1 MIKII
6 SPQTPAEWETYFSIR
21 YNTLRSEWSQP
32 AGSEHLADD
41 DTAFHA
47 LAYDESGVAVGVC
60 RLHFNTAKEG
70 QIRMMGVVQGIRTK
84 GVGKAL
90 MLYFEDFAR
99 QKDANKMVLD
109 ARESAVR
116 FYEKLGYT
124 KVEGKTHV
132 LWGLIPHFWME
143 KAL

>member
-6 SPQTPAEWETYFSIR
+6 NPQTPAEWETYFSIR
-21 YNTLRSEWSQP
+21 YTTLRSEWGQP

-41 DTAFHA
+41 DVSFHA
-47 LAYDESGVAVGVC
+47 LAYDESGLAIGVC
-60 RLHFNTAKEG
+60 RLHFNNPQEG
-70 QIRMMGVVQGIRTK
+70 QIRMMGVVQGIRTQ
-84 GVGKAL
+84 GVGRAL
-90 MLYFEDFAR
+90 MHYFEDFAR

-143 KAL
+143 KEL